1 MEISELEYLQ
11 MKEQIAKLKDKI
23 DSIGGVR
30 SIRDMVKC
38 LPYEYIKN
46 MEDDIPIFVPVD
58 CGGDAWNTFLR
69 LAKILHTQD
78 WRFFMDSRVGR
89 CDMPFIRTIGN
100 HSTPTR
106 ISQLSSEQ
114 ILLSVQMLNEL
125 IPIYNKYFQKSHES
139 ILYKP
144 DACES
149 FQSTKVSYV
158 SEEGQAWGMNM
169 PNSENE

>member
-78 WRFFMDSRVGR
+78 WRFFMGSWVNR
-89 CDMPFIRTIGN
+89 CDIIRTIGN

-114 ILLSVQMLNEL
+114 IFLSVQMLNEL

-144 DACES
+144 DARES
-149 FQSTKVSYV
+149 FQSVKVSYV
-158 SEEGQAWGMNM
+158 SEEGQAWGMDM

>member
-78 WRFFMDSRVGR
+78 WRFFMGSWVNR
-89 CDMPFIRTIGN
+89 CDIIRTIGN

-114 ILLSVQMLNEL
+114 IFLSVQMLNEL

-144 DACES
+144 DARES
-149 FQSTKVSYV
+149 FQSVKVSYV
-158 SEEGQAWGMNM
+158 SEEGQTWGMDM